1 MKNAQFTTFTLS
13 ALPPSANNLFA
24 TGMHGRFKT
33 IKYKRW
39 LEASGWELRAQ
50 KPERVAGPYAMMLTF
65 GRVNKRSDLSNVCK
79 AVEDLAVSHNIVD
92 DDRFAQRIV
101 LEWGAVNGVHAMIV
115 AAKEVGR

>member
-33 IKYKRW
+33 IKYKR
-39 LEASGWELRAQ
+39 
-50 KPERVAGPYAMMLTF
+50 
-65 GRVNKRSDLSNVCK
+65 
-79 AVEDLAVSHNIVD
+79 
-92 DDRFAQRIV
+92 IV

-115 AAKEVGR
+115 AAKEVVR